1 MAVLKID
8 KETACIVNVS
18 SQPSEQKIMAA
29 ECEAKRDGQ
38 EHTVQFTPLQS
49 ILL

>member
-1 MAVLKID
+1 MAVFKID

-38 EHTVQFTPLQS
+38 ELTVQFTTLQS